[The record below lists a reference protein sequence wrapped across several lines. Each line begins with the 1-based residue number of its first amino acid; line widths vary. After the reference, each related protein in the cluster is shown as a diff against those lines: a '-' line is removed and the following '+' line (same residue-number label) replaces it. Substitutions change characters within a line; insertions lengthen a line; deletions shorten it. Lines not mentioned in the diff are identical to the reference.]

1 MLYLVRFHV
10 NLVTGEREERKIE
23 TERQRQRDS
32 NRDREIAAETER

>member
-23 TERQRQRDS
+23 TERQRDS
-32 NRDREIAAETER
+32 NNDREIASETER